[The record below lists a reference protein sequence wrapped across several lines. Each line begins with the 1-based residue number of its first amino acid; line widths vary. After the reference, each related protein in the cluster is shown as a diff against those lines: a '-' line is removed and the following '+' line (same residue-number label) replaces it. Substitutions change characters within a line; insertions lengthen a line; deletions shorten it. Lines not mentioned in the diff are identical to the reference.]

1 MTSPAILLPSAIS
14 DLFAEVTISGS
25 ITLAD
30 RYGLMAAVMDESL
43 DEEERFS
50 IDRLLHSVSRGRVKI
65 VDELSTVME

>member
-1 MTSPAILLPSAIS
+1 MTSPTILLPSAIS

-30 RYGLMAAVMDESL
+30 RYGLMAAVLDESL